1 MSWGARIFR
10 LRLRMV
16 AASPMLWVLLLV
28 AVLFSLLPIQQFRQ
42 AKRDL
47 IPVAVVNHYQ
57 GVYSGEF
64 ISLIGKIE
72 NLTIYHQE
80 DLSTAQKKLSIGEY
94 EAVIEIL
101 DNFSDQVID
110 EDYAKAFKVYLSPS
124 SSVGVF
130 LVEVLT
136 EKYVEIWGQE
146 LVLNEYRQVLTE
158 NDLPFSEAGIDEL
171 RQEMIDTI
179 PQNALVYLD
188 IDRGAVIEQP
198 ELENTAENTLYK
210 SALYYCA
217 LVIIFIFLSCRWVID
232 LRLKGIG
239 VRMHSMGITSTVVTL
254 ASSLAMAVLCEAL
267 LFVSLLAGTLLL
279 HTSFMLLIKIM
290 AASLLYFIAA
300 IGISITLS
308 SMLKESISLMLISPI
323 AVLVNSLFG
332 GMLSRLPTLTTLWQR
347 IVFALPGR
355 QLTEA
360 FSTGSYWPLLLGAL
374 IYSALG
380 LVAVNF
386 FGLFKTHDTGDS

>member
-1 MSWGARIFR
+1 MRWGPRIFR

-47 IPVAVVNHYQ
+47 IPVAVVNHDQ
-57 GVYSGEF
+57 GVYAKEF
-64 ISLIGKIE
+64 VNLIEKIE
-72 NLTIYHQE
+72 NLTVYRFE
-80 DLSTAQKKLSIGEY
+80 DLSAAQKKLSIGEY
-94 EAVIEIL
+94 EAVIEVL
-101 DNFSDQVID
+101 DNFSDQVVN
-110 EDYAKAFKVYLSPS
+110 EEYAKVFKVYISPS

-136 EKYVEIWGQE
+136 EKYVEIWGEQ
-146 LVLNEYRQVLTE
+146 LVLSEYRQVLSE
-158 NDLPFSEAGIDEL
+158 NNLSISDAEIAAL

-179 PQNALVYLD
+179 PQNALVYLE
-188 IDRGAVIEQP
+188 IDRGAILEQA
-198 ELENTAENTLYK
+198 ELENTPENALRK

-254 ASSLAMAVLCEAL
+254 ASSLSMAVLCEAL
-267 LFVSLLAGTLLL
+267 LFVSLLTGTLLL
-279 HTSFMLLIKIM
+279 HTSFALLIKIM

-300 IGISITLS
+300 IGISITFS
-308 SMLKESISLMLISPI
+308 SMLKESISLMLLSPI

-332 GMLSRLPTLTTLWQR
+332 GMLSRLPTLTTFWQR
-347 IVFALPGR
+347 FVFILPGR

-374 IYSALG
+374 AYSALG
-380 LVAVNF
+380 LAAVNL